1 MQAGTTGRTNGTAA
15 AVTQELTTMTQQT
28 PSRDRVA
35 LITGANRG
43 LGRSTALRLAAEGV
57 DSIITYRSHAE
68 EAQAVV
74 DEIAALGR
82 TAHALRLDTG
92 RTEDF
97 PAFVAEVRHALKD
110 TWGRDTFDYLVNNA
124 GQGTAATIEDTT
136 AEDFDALFAVHVRG
150 VFFLTQALLPLIA
163 DGGRIINTS
172 SGLARFS
179 RPGMAAYAMTKG
191 AVEVF
196 TRYLALEL
204 GRRGITAN
212 TVAPGPIAT
221 DFGGGHVRD
230 DEALRAHLGAE
241 TALGR
246 VGVAEDIGGV
256 VASLLAEHTGWI
268 NGQRVEASG
277 GTLL

>member
-1 MQAGTTGRTNGTAA
+1 
-15 AVTQELTTMTQQT
+15 MTQQT
-28 PSRDRVA
+28 GTRDRVA

-57 DSIITYRSHAE
+57 DSVLTYRSHAD

-74 DEIAALGR
+74 DEITALGR
-82 TAHALRLDTG
+82 TARALPLDAG
-92 RTEDF
+92 RVEDF
-97 PAFVAEVRHALKD
+97 PGFVAEVERTLKE
-110 TWGRDTFDYLVNNA
+110 TWGRDRFDYLVNNA
-124 GQGTAATIEDTT
+124 GHSAPAPFAETT
-136 AEDFDALFAVHVRG
+136 VEDFDALFAVHVRG
-150 VFFLTQALLPLIA
+150 VYFLTQALAPLIA
-163 DGGRIINTS
+163 DGGRIVNTS

-179 RPGMAAYAMTKG
+179 RPGMSAYAMTKG

-204 GRRGITAN
+204 GGRGITAN

-221 DFGGGHVRD
+221 DFGGGYLRDNEQVRTQ
-230 DEALRAHLGAE
+230 LGAE

-246 VGVAEDIGGV
+246 VGEPDDIGGV
-256 VASLLAEHTGWI
+256 VASLLSEHTGWI